1 MQHRIE
7 YWGGSK
13 AVGAR
18 FQATHNAK
26 YDIVIFLEYAPQNL
40 CEYMS
45 PQASEGAYTA
55 MPDMAM
61 VVNDIKSTAAFMAK
75 KGMLHFDTH
84 HGNIVTDGEHLY
96 FTDFGLAIFQAFE
109 LSAAEREFFEKNNGA
124 VANQLFQKAEHL
136 KQAGSLD
143 QKTAKSGDLQQPHN
157 GYDRALALSCFDWP
171 AKTKNGEVV
180 AKLPEVEAVAQKYKI
195 ISEMMEKFRGEL
207 RDDKSKNVEYPAVK
221 MRELMQQVEA
231 ID

>member
-1 MQHRIE
+1 M
-7 YWGGSK
+7 
-13 AVGAR
+13 GAR

-109 LSAAEREFFEKNNGA
+109 LSAAEREFFEKNNGY
-124 VANQLFQKAEHL
+124 
-136 KQAGSLD
+136 D
-143 QKTAKSGDLQQPHN
+143 Q
-157 GYDRALALSCFDWP
+157 ALALSCFDWP

-180 AKLPEVEAVAQKYKI
+180 AKLPEVEAVARKYKI

-207 RDDKSKNVEYPAVK
+207 RDDKSKNVEYPAAK